1 MDENRSTNQ
10 WNKTETLEI
19 NPYKHSQMN
28 LDKKKK
34 KGNSMEKQYPFQE
47 IMLKQLDINVQKCK
61 SKQRPFTFQK
71 INSK

>member
-1 MDENRSTNQ
+1 MEQNRNPGNKPIQTQSTELRQ
-10 WNKTETLEI
+10 
-19 NPYKHSQMN
+19 
-28 LDKKKK
+28 KKK